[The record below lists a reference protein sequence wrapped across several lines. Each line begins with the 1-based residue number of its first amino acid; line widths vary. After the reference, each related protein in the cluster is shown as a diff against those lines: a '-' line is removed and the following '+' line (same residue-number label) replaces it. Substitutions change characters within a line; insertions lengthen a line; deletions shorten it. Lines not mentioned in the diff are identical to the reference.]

1 MGDPVVTTP
10 RPGAARDVIH
20 GHAVDDPYRWLED
33 ADAPPVREWLDTQ
46 SALFEAHAARWP
58 VRAALRGHIAR
69 LLDHDVWSPPRRR
82 GPHVFAGRRTPRSE
96 HPQLLVIPAETADG
110 TAAGERVLVD
120 VLALDP
126 TGGTVLD
133 KWEPSPDGR
142 LVAVQT
148 ANGAERGSLAILD
161 AATGEIVDG
170 PITGVRHSPVA
181 WLPGGDAFYYARGP
195 GGGTGNGRRRGIWLH
210 RVGSAAS
217 DDALIHPP
225 ARDHATVPNVR
236 VEHGRWLVV
245 SESFGTGYRNDLWL
259 ADLTAG
265 APDRP
270 ALREIHRG
278 QEIETEARI
287 GPDGR
292 LYLRTTWQA
301 SRRRICWAD
310 PRDPRPERWCELIGE
325 DPAAALDGFAPLA
338 ADGTGGAGGTEIL
351 VIRTRDG
358 ISELAAHDAR
368 TGRLLHPIG
377 LPGDGRINA
386 RTAEFATHSAHLVHA
401 GVAQPPLVVEYRP
414 GWHRTRVWRRSPS
427 TGEPAAGV
435 RRYRATVT
443 SADGAAVP
451 VTVLS
456 TRPLGA
462 PGPTILHGY
471 GGFGRSRQFGFS
483 ASLLAWLQMGGQYV
497 VAHVRGGGEA
507 GRDWHMQGAR
517 AGKNNAI
524 EDLIAVGRWLADR
537 GYTTP
542 AQLCLSGAS
551 AGGLLVLAA
560 AVRRPDLCNAVIA
573 SVPLADMVRFER
585 LGLGALWTAE
595 FGTVADP
602 AEFRALL
609 SYSPY
614 HGVRAGERYPAFLIT
629 GFHDDTRTDAAHA
642 RKMCAA
648 LQQATSSDRP
658 VLLRYEYDAG
668 HSRQPMSR
676 AIELAVD
683 AHAFAAAWTGLTAPR
698 AAATG
703 PRPGAPPRDQEG
715 R

>member
-1 MGDPVVTTP
+1 M
-10 RPGAARDVIH
+10 
-20 GHAVDDPYRWLED
+20 
-33 ADAPPVREWLDTQ
+33 
-46 SALFEAHAARWP
+46 
-58 VRAALRGHIAR
+58 
-69 LLDHDVWSPPRRR
+69 
-82 GPHVFAGRRTPRSE
+82 
-96 HPQLLVIPAETADG
+96 
-110 TAAGERVLVD
+110 
-120 VLALDP
+120 
-126 TGGTVLD
+126 
-133 KWEPSPDGR
+133 
-142 LVAVQT
+142 
-148 ANGAERGSLAILD
+148 
-161 AATGEIVDG
+161 
-170 PITGVRHSPVA
+170 
-181 WLPGGDAFYYARGP
+181 
-195 GGGTGNGRRRGIWLH
+195 
-210 RVGSAAS
+210 
-217 DDALIHPP
+217 
-225 ARDHATVPNVR
+225 
-236 VEHGRWLVV
+236 
-245 SESFGTGYRNDLWL
+245 
-259 ADLTAG
+259 
-265 APDRP
+265 
-270 ALREIHRG
+270 REIHRG
-278 QEIETEARI
+278 HEIETEARI

-292 LYLRTTWQA
+292 LYLRTTWSA

-325 DPAAALDGFAPLA
+325 DPAAVLDGFAPLA
-338 ADGTGGAGGTEIL
+338 ADGAGVTEIL

-358 ISELAAHDAR
+358 SSELTAHDAR
-368 TGRLLHPIG
+368 SGRLLRRVG

-386 RTAEFATHSAHLVHA
+386 RTAEFAPHCAYLVHA

-414 GWHRTRVWRRSPS
+414 GWHRTRMWRHSPS
-427 TGEPAAGV
+427 PSAAPGEPTGGPAGEPSLADPAAGV

-443 SADGAAVP
+443 SADGATVP

-456 TRPLGA
+456 SRPLGV

-483 ASLLAWLQMGGQYV
+483 ASVLAWLQMGGQYV

-507 GRDWHMQGAR
+507 GRDWHMQGVR

-542 AQLCLSGAS
+542 SQLCLSGAS

-595 FGTVADP
+595 FGTVADV

-629 GFHDDTRTDAAHA
+629 GFHDDTRTDAAHS

-648 LQQATSSDRP
+648 LQQATASDRP

-668 HSRQPMSR
+668 HSRRPMSR

-698 AAATG
+698 AEATG
-703 PRPGAPPRDQEG
+703 PRPGASPRDEG
-715 R
+715 GR